1 MEWFSFFLLSF
12 PEAFLMVAVSC
23 ALLGISIKENLKSMM
38 IFSLLYGGVAF
49 TLSTYMTNSI
59 KPLINLTVF
68 ALLVAFLFRLKVLH
82 GFIIGII
89 AFILLVFFEIILLLP
104 LTQIIPFEQ
113 IAASPIL
120 RILAGVMTIHIPLLI
135 TLLIVK
141 KFKLTIKIPLLK

>member
-12 PEAFLMVAVSC
+12 PEAFLMVAVSF
-23 ALLGISIKENLKSMM
+23 ALLGISIKENLKSMI

-49 TLSTYMTNSI
+49 TLSIYMTNSI

-113 IAASPIL
+113 IAASPML

-141 KFKLTIKIPLLK
+141 KFNLTIKIPLLR

>member
-12 PEAFLMVAVSC
+12 PEAFLMLAVSF
-23 ALLGISIKENLKSMM
+23 ALLGISIKENLKPMI

-49 TLSTYMTNSI
+49 TLSFYMMDSI

-68 ALLVAFLFRLKVLH
+68 ALLIVIIFHFKILH

-89 AFILLVFFEIILLLP
+89 GFILLVFFEIILLLP

-113 IAASPIL
+113 IAASPWL
-120 RILAGVMTIHIPLLI
+120 RILAGIMTIHIPLLV
-135 TLLIVK
+135 TLIVIQR
-141 KFKLTIKIPLLK
+141 FKLVIKIPLLK